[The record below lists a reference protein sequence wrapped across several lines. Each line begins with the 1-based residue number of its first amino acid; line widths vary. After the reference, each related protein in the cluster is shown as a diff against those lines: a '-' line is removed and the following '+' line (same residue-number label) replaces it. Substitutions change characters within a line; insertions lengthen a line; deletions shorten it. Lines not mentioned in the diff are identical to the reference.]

1 MKWLTLIALA
11 LLTVAVLAI
20 QLIEK
25 KDQIGL
31 VLMHGKGGV
40 PSGPIAGLADSLAAS
55 GILIEAPLMAW
66 GRGRIYEKTYDDA
79 MGEID
84 DAVDRLKSRA
94 PGASSSAAIASAPT
108 RP

>member
-31 VLMHGKGGV
+31 VLMHGKGG
-40 PSGPIAGLADSLAAS
+40 GAIGAYRRF
-55 GILIEAPLMAW
+55 
-66 GRGRIYEKTYDDA
+66 GR
-79 MGEID
+79 
-84 DAVDRLKSRA
+84 
-94 PGASSSAAIASAPT
+94 
-108 RP
+108 